1 MSREKPAVLAI
12 IGAGI
17 VGILASVHFLSKK
30 AGAIGILPEDGGD
43 DEPGSPEKEST
54 PQEKAIF
61 EGAAAIM
68 RQAGE
73 KVMGRPLNDYELQVC
88 LGVAKLET
96 SFGKWSGAMAGSNN
110 WGAVQCTSRD
120 NPGECSPW
128 TDSTS
133 DGKRYDQP
141 FKRYPTPLDGAADV
155 VRKVFKDRKEVLA
168 AVSSNRPT
176 VYRFAIAMRRTS
188 YYGSWCLKTV
198 KKYGSTGGQQAQKNP
213 VTEVQRSCEHEAVE
227 LYAKQVLDPILAK
240 LAPALGLKRLPMGDF
255 LSARDWYEST
265 QVTKKPG
272 GAVVSGL
279 FRDMQQGIID
289 AETALQSEGK
299 TLFSARP
306 APSPRIDNL
315 DDSVFSILDDDEGN
329 GRERLDWAKVF
340 NRSWREG

>member
-1 MSREKPAVLAI
+1 MSKGVTTLAALGGGVLA
-12 IGAGI
+12 A
-17 VGILASVHFLSKK
+17 LAAAHLLVKKTRTVSV
-30 AGAIGILPEDGGD
+30 LPD
-43 DEPGSPEKEST
+43 DNNDNDVEPGVPEKTST
-54 PQEKAIF
+54 PQQKAIF
-61 EGAAAIM
+61 EGAATVM

-73 KVMGRPLNDYELQVC
+73 QVMGRPLNDYELQVC

-96 SFGKWSGAMAGSNN
+96 SFGKWGGAMAGSNN

-120 NPGECSPW
+120 NPAACSPW

-133 DGKRYDQP
+133 DGKRYNQA

-168 AVSSNRPT
+168 AMTSDRPT

-198 KKYGSTGGQQAQKNP
+198 KQYGSTGGQAAQKNP

-227 LYAKQVLDPILAK
+227 LYAKTVMDPILAQ
-240 LAPALGLKRLPMGDF
+240 LCPALGLKRLPLGDF
-255 LSARDWYEST
+255 LSARTWYEAT

-279 FRDMQQGIID
+279 FSDMSRPIKDAEEIEEEAGDSIFSIID
-289 AETALQSEGK
+289 DGEG
-299 TLFSARP
+299 
-306 APSPRIDNL
+306 
-315 DDSVFSILDDDEGN
+315 E
-329 GRERLDWAKVF
+329 RERLDWVKLF
-340 NRSWREG
+340 NRNWREE